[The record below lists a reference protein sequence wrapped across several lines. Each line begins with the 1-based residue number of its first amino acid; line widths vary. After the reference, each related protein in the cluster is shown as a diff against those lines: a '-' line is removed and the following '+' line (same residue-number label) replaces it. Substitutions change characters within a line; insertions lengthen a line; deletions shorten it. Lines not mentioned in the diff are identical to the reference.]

1 MMSTLKYFNR
11 DISWLAFNYRVL
23 EEAKDRSLPLY
34 ERLKFLSIYSS
45 NLDEFYK
52 VRVAEYKY
60 NVDPEE
66 LEDMKGAS
74 PVKVLREI
82 NRIVDEHLQ
91 EFSRIFHG
99 EILAG
104 LYQEGLMLY
113 QGDVP
118 PDGDRSEEHTS
129 ELQSRPHLV
138 CRLLLE

>member
-66 LEDMKGAS
+66 LEDMRGAS

-82 NRIVDEHLQ
+82 NRIVDDHA
-91 EFSRIFHG
+91 FKVNI
-99 EILAG
+99 
-104 LYQEGLMLY
+104 
-113 QGDVP
+113 
-118 PDGDRSEEHTS
+118 
-129 ELQSRPHLV
+129 
-138 CRLLLE
+138 